1 MNMSVPFD
9 TLDATRRLRD
19 AGFDEKQ
26 AETVV
31 RILSDTQSNLVTRE
45 HLDTKLEQLEW
56 SLNSELK
63 QLGLSMT
70 IKMGSMLLAMS
81 ALILAGLKHMLS

>member
-1 MNMSVPFD
+1 MHGMSTLTFD

-31 RILSDTQSNLVTRE
+31 RVLSDAQDRLITKDDL
-45 HLDTKLEQLEW
+45 KLEMIALRAEMHELE
-56 SLNSELK
+56 LRL
-63 QLGLSMT
+63 T
-70 IKMGSMLLAMS
+70 IKLGAFLSIAVGI
-81 ALILAGLKHMLS
+81 LIAVLRVAH

>member
-1 MNMSVPFD
+1 MSTITFD

-31 RILSDTQSNLVTRE
+31 RVLSDAQDDLVTKSY
-45 HLDTKLEQLEW
+45 LDTKLAPIHTDLALLKW
-56 SLNSELK
+56 MLGILMAGVLSLVLK
-63 QLGLSMT
+63 
-70 IKMGSMLLAMS
+70 AFF
-81 ALILAGLKHMLS
+81 